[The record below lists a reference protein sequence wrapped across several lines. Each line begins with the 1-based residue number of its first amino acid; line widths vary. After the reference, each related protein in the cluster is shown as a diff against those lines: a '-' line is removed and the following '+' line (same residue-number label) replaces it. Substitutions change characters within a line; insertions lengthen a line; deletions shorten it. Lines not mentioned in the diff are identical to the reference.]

1 MGEKL
6 HGVSSQILVTARLQ
20 MNLFSASI
28 LTLTPECILLINK
41 VVAREKKIFKK
52 NTFYS
57 PGYNEKEDNLMLSSP
72 YFFLPP
78 FSRESRAVESRF
90 DMVRRRLLMNE
101 AIMPYRFCK
110 ML

>member
-1 MGEKL
+1 
-6 HGVSSQILVTARLQ
+6 

-72 YFFLPP
+72 YFFCLL
-78 FSRESRAVESRF
+78 SHESLERWRVGLIWL
-90 DMVRRRLLMNE
+90 DGV
-101 AIMPYRFCK
+101 Y
-110 ML
+110 